1 MAKQRKEFRELTVS
15 ETCGY
20 NYSRVPGIR
29 IQGKWLAELGFEPGD
44 AVLVRCEDGK
54 IVITKDEVLAARKA
68 AEKAFMETE
77 LQKLEKRYEEEKERL
92 MASYV
97 AEQKGRYN
105 A

>member
-1 MAKQRKEFRELTVS
+1 MAKQRKDVRELTVS
-15 ETCGY
+15 EACGY

-44 AVLVRCEDGK
+44 AVLVWCEDGK
-54 IVITKDEVLAARKA
+54 IVITKDEALAARKA
-68 AEKAFMETE
+68 AEKAFLETE
-77 LQKLEKRYEEEKERL
+77 LPKLKERYEEEKERL
-92 MASYV
+92 LESYV

>member
-1 MAKQRKEFRELTVS
+1 MAKQRKDFRELTVC

-44 AVLVRCEDGK
+44 AVLVQCEDGK
-54 IVITKDEVLAARKA
+54 IVITKDEALAARRA
-68 AEKAFMETE
+68 AEKAFK
-77 LQKLEKRYEEEKERL
+77 QYEKAKERL
-92 MASYV
+92 RGLYV
-97 AEQKGRYN
+97 AEQNGGYN

>member
-15 ETCGY
+15 ETGGY
-20 NYSRVPGIR
+20 NYSRVSEIR

-54 IVITKDEVLAARKA
+54 IVITKV
-68 AEKAFMETE
+68 
-77 LQKLEKRYEEEKERL
+77 
-92 MASYV
+92 
-97 AEQKGRYN
+97 EQKGRYN

>member
-1 MAKQRKEFRELTVS
+1 MAKQRKDFRELTVC

-20 NYSRVPGIR
+20 NCSRVPGIR
-29 IQGKWLAELGFEPGD
+29 IQGRWLAELGFEPGD
-44 AVLVRCEDGK
+44 AVLVQCEDGR
-54 IVITKDEVLAARKA
+54 IVITKDEALAARKA

-77 LQKLEKRYEEEKERL
+77 LQNLEKRYEEEKERL
-92 MASYV
+92 RGLYV

>member
-1 MAKQRKEFRELTVS
+1 MARKRKDVRELTVS
-15 ETCGY
+15 EACGY

-44 AVLVRCEDGK
+44 AVLVQCEDGK

-68 AEKAFMETE
+68 VEKVFMETE
-77 LQKLEKRYEEEKERL
+77 LPKLKKRYEEEKERL
-92 MASYV
+92 LESYV